1 MEIQPGNWR
10 KHDLVW
16 GCPPPTT
23 GTCLPRGRGFSLSFC
38 SDGVL
43 GTCVQWSGNPGQQ
56 RGLKTWLP
64 GGACPGHPLI
74 QVGAGLVTPRSPG
87 SWPSLHPA
95 LLATT
100 EARQWPVRTGP
111 EGGSQGIGCGAQ
123 GGKKGARPCVGLDY
137 DVCRVPFVPPTQA
150 LTTHALGGMSCTVVK
165 NIAKSSEGAAV
176 QCYPRS

>member
-1 MEIQPGNWR
+1 MGGVAHPQPLG
-10 KHDLVW
+10 
-16 GCPPPTT
+16 PASPE
-23 GTCLPRGRGFSLSFC
+23 
-38 SDGVL
+38 DGVSPSPSAQMVYL
-43 GTCVQWSGNPGQQ
+43 GRVYNGLEILGSRG
-56 RGLKTWLP
+56 GLKTWLP

-87 SWPSLHPA
+87 PWPSLHPA

-100 EARQWPVRTGP
+100 EARQWPVRTGL

-137 DVCRVPFVPPTQA
+137 DVCRVPFVPPPQA
-150 LTTHALGGMSCTVVK
+150 LMTHALGGMSCTVVK